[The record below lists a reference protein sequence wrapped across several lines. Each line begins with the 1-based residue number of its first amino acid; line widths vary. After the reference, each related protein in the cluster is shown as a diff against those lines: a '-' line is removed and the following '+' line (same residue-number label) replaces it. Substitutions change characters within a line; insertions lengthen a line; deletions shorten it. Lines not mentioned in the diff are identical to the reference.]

1 MAREA
6 LPAAGQAG
14 NGGCPAQGHARAPLA
29 FSETRVPYQPE
40 WGTKRTC
47 PQTGVRFY
55 DFGRDN
61 PVTSPSGH
69 QWTPEPILKS
79 KQPLPFDA
87 PKPETEKEV
96 DADAALE
103 TDDLDLENE
112 EAAEV
117 ADETDDLGGEEDLT
131 EVPEDRESE

>member
-1 MAREA
+1 M
-6 LPAAGQAG
+6 
-14 NGGCPAQGHARAPLA
+14 
-29 FSETRVPYQPE
+29 PYQPE

-69 QWTPEPILKS
+69 QWYPEPILKS

-87 PKPETEKEV
+87 PKPETEK
-96 DADAALE
+96 DDAADVALE
-103 TDDLDLENE
+103 AEDLDVESE
-112 EAAEV
+112 EAAEI

-131 EVPEDRESE
+131 EVPEDRDAD